1 MHGIDNVIEFDI
13 IQILV
18 DRLILEMEEDI
29 LILVLS
35 LLRILLEGERAP
47 AIVLSTQALSRLNGH
62 LTSENKLIRE
72 LSAICL
78 GSISFD
84 ERGKELTIKAE
95 SIPPLCEMLHD
106 EVSDCRTA
114 ATRALT
120 SLA

>member
-62 LTSENKLIRE
+62 LTSEN
-72 LSAICL
+72 
-78 GSISFD
+78 
-84 ERGKELTIKAE
+84 
-95 SIPPLCEMLHD
+95 
-106 EVSDCRTA
+106 
-114 ATRALT
+114 
-120 SLA
+120 